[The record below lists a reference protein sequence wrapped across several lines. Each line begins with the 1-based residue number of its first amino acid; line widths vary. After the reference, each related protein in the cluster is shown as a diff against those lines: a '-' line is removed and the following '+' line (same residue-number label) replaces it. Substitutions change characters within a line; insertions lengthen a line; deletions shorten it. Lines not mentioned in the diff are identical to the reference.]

1 MDKIKEE
8 LFINEEEAIK
18 QQTLKEIKKLIKQ
31 EKECEKEVEISYE
44 INKNIKEEKES
55 ERDFETTNDPSTL
68 DDLSQKKTRKYQ
80 KKDKKFKYKNNM
92 KSDDGKIEKWFL
104 NARYLIRKYKKTED
118 KNSSYVITYEGKNKI
133 KVQFRIRGPD
143 RKFKCSGKLVYFE
156 KDGYDDKW
164 DMETGTNK
172 MENFLNYALDNF
184 EDLER
189 TVNLYKF

>member
-1 MDKIKEE
+1 MENIKIDNEIEE
-8 LFINEEEAIK
+8 FLVK
-18 QQTLKEIKKLIKQ
+18 KKTLKELKKIIKQ
-31 EKECEKEVEISYE
+31 EKERELSSI
-44 INKNIKEEKES
+44 
-55 ERDFETTNDPSTL
+55 TNDPTSI
-68 DDLSQKKTRKYQ
+68 DDSSDNKPRKYI
-80 KKDKKFKYKNNM
+80 KKEKKFKYKNNL

-143 RKFKCSGKLVYFE
+143 RKFKCSGKLLYFE

-172 MENFLNYALDNF
+172 MERFLNYALDNF
-184 EDLER
+184 EDLDR
-189 TVNLYKF
+189 TVNLFKF